1 MNKPIIIE
9 EIVGSI
15 VDEYFDGQ
23 DCFKMSKKYELIAI
37 NILIFGKNSP
47 KEELIEKL
55 ERWEFIPPK
64 PKQDELVR
72 EKLAQKTFRE
82 SNTDSLSAS
91 SSISIYEIKTTE
103 EHNHII
109 EYSHKQLQDF
119 NQMGEIVWEQSISCY

>member
-47 KEELIEKL
+47 M
-55 ERWEFIPPK
+55 ERFK
-64 PKQDELVR
+64 SLRK
-72 EKLAQKTFRE
+72 
-82 SNTDSLSAS
+82 SLSRNLNVGNSYHQSLNKMNWLEKSWHRRLFVNLILIAYLHHHQYPS
-91 SSISIYEIKTTE
+91 MKSKLLRSI
-103 EHNHII
+103 II
-109 EYSHKQLQDF
+109 L
-119 NQMGEIVWEQSISCY
+119 